1 MPFAIQQLISRGYWA
16 PAGDDGAAGGGGGGS
31 GADDKNPPVD
41 RGDDFK
47 SPLDSAG
54 KGDKLDPDE
63 DDKSKDKGDKADPD
77 KEGEETAE
85 EKAERERLEAEEEK
99 KKRIRIP
106 KSRFDEALGK
116 AKQREQ
122 ALLDEIEKLKGGQQA
137 SATAK
142 AVKDMRAKIDELQ
155 DKYEDLILD
164 GKKDEARKVR
174 RQVDELREDLTEYQ
188 TNTKSEAA
196 RKAAID
202 EMSYNA
208 QLAGYEAKYPAL
220 NPEHEDFDED
230 KTDEVATLL
239 NAFVKAGQKRADALA
254 KAVKYVLGAPPAAGK
269 GGDDGDKAKE
279 LADQRAAEARK
290 KAAEANKKQP
300 PDGKN
305 VGLDSDKA
313 GGGKGG
319 DVDVLR
325 LSQDKFAKLD
335 EETKAKLRGDTI

>member
-1 MPFAIQQLISRGYWA
+1 MPFAIRQLISRGYWA
-16 PAGDDGAAGGGGGGS
+16 PAGDDGAAAGGGT
-31 GADDKNPPVD
+31 AVD

-47 SPLDSAG
+47 SPLDDAG
-54 KGDKLDPDE
+54 KGDKLDGE
-63 DDKSKDKGDKADPD
+63 GDKPENEEGKTDLD
-77 KEGEETAE
+77 KEGEETEE

-106 KSRFDEALGK
+106 KARFDEALGK

-122 ALLDEIEKLKGGQQA
+122 ALLDEIEKLKGGQHA

-142 AVKDMRAKIDELQ
+142 AVRDMRDEIDKLQ

-164 GKKDEARKVR
+164 GRKDEARKVR
-174 RQVDELREDLTEYQ
+174 RQVEMLRDELSEYQ

-196 RKAAID
+196 RRAAID

-230 KTDEVATLL
+230 KTDEVAALL
-239 NAFVKAGQKRADALA
+239 DAFVKSGQKRADALA

-269 GGDDGDKAKE
+269 GGDDDKAKG
-279 LADQRAAEARK
+279 LAEQRAAEARK
-290 KAAEANKKQP
+290 KAAEANKRQP
-300 PDGKN
+300 PYGKN
-305 VGLDSDKA
+305 VGLDSDRA

-335 EETKAKLRGDTI
+335 EETKAKLRGDEI

>member
-1 MPFAIQQLISRGYWA
+1 MPFAIRQLISRGYWA
-16 PAGDDGAAGGGGGGS
+16 PAGDDGSDTGGGDS
-31 GADDKNPPVD
+31 VD
-41 RGDDFK
+41 RGDDVK
-47 SPLDSAG
+47 SPLDTAG
-54 KGDKLDPDE
+54 KGDKLGDDE
-63 DDKSKDKGDKADPD
+63 DDKGDKGDKADKADPD
-77 KEGEETAE
+77 KEGEETEE
-85 EKAERERLEAEEEK
+85 EKAERLRLEAEEEK

-106 KSRFDEALGK
+106 KARFDEALGK

-142 AVKDMRAKIDELQ
+142 AVRDMRDEIDKLQ

-174 RQVDELREDLTEYQ
+174 RHVEALRDELSEYQ

-196 RKAAID
+196 RRAAID

-220 NPEHEDFDED
+220 NPEHADFDED

-239 NAFVKAGQKRADALA
+239 NAFVKSGQKRADALA

-269 GGDDGDKAKE
+269 GGDEDKAKE

-290 KAAEANKKQP
+290 KAADANKKQP
-300 PDGKN
+300 PNGKDI
-305 VGLDSDKA
+305 GLDSDKA
-313 GGGKGG
+313 GGKGG

>member
-16 PAGDDGAAGGGGGGS
+16 PAGDDSAAGGGGG

-47 SPLDSAG
+47 SPLDNAG

-77 KEGEETAE
+77 KEGEETEE
-85 EKAERERLEAEEEK
+85 EKAERLRLEAEEEK

-269 GGDDGDKAKE
+269 GGDDDKAKE

-290 KAAEANKKQP
+290 KAADANKKQP
-300 PDGKN
+300 PNGKD

-313 GGGKGG
+313 GGKGG

>member
-16 PAGDDGAAGGGGGGS
+16 PAGDDGAAGGGGGGG

-47 SPLDSAG
+47 SPLDNAG
-54 KGDKLDPDE
+54 KGDKLDDE
-63 DDKSKDKGDKADPD
+63 DDKSKDKGDKADLG
-77 KEGEETAE
+77 KEGEETEE
-85 EKAERERLEAEEEK
+85 EKAERLRLEAEEEK

-142 AVKDMRAKIDELQ
+142 AVREMRDDIEKLQ

-174 RQVDELREDLTEYQ
+174 RQVEELRDELSEYQ

-254 KAVKYVLGAPPAAGK
+254 KAVKYVLGTPPAAGK
-269 GGDDGDKAKE
+269 SGDDGDKAKE
-279 LADQRAAEARK
+279 LADQRAADARK

-300 PDGKN
+300 PNGKD

>member
-1 MPFAIQQLISRGYWA
+1 MPFAIRQLISRGYWA
-16 PAGDDGAAGGGGGGS
+16 PAGDDGAAGGGGDS
-31 GADDKNPPVD
+31 VD

-47 SPLDSAG
+47 SPLDNAG
-54 KGDKLDPDE
+54 KGDKLDDE
-63 DDKSKDKGDKADPD
+63 DDKSKDKGDKADLD
-77 KEGEETAE
+77 KEGEETEE
-85 EKAERERLEAEEEK
+85 EKAERLRLEAEEEK

-106 KSRFDEALGK
+106 KARFDEALGK

-142 AVKDMRAKIDELQ
+142 AVKDMRTEIDKLQ

-174 RQVDELREDLTEYQ
+174 RHVEALRDELSEYQ

-196 RKAAID
+196 RRAAID

-254 KAVKYVLGAPPAAGK
+254 KAVKYVLGAPPTAGK
-269 GGDDGDKAKE
+269 GGDDDKAKE

-290 KAAEANKKQP
+290 KAADANKKQP
-300 PDGKN
+300 PNGKD

-313 GGGKGG
+313 GGGGKGG

>member
-1 MPFAIQQLISRGYWA
+1 MKFAIQKLISRGYWA
-16 PAGDDGAAGGGGGGS
+16 PAGDDGGAAGGGS
-31 GADDKNPPVD
+31 DVAD
-41 RGDDFK
+41 RGDDFQ
-47 SPLDSAG
+47 SPLDTAG

-63 DDKSKDKGDKADPD
+63 DDKSKDEGGKED
-77 KEGEETAE
+77 KEGKGAKADEGDETPE
-85 EKAERERLEAEEEK
+85 EKVERERLEAEEERR
-99 KKRIRIP
+99 KRVRIP
-106 KSRFDEALGK
+106 KARFDEALGK
-116 AKQREQ
+116 AKAREQ

-137 SATAK
+137 AATTK
-142 AVKDMRAKIDELQ
+142 AVGEMRSKIDELQ

-174 RQVDELREDLTEYQ
+174 RQVDELRDALSEYQ

-220 NPEHEDFDED
+220 NPEHEEFDED
-230 KTDEVATLL
+230 TTDEVATLL

-254 KAVKYVLGAPPAAGK
+254 KAIKYVLGAPPAAGK
-269 GGDDGDKAKE
+269 GGDGDKAKE

-290 KAAEANKKQP
+290 KAADANKKQP

-319 DVDVLR
+319 DVDIMR

-335 EETKAKLRGDTI
+335 EETLSKLRGDDV

>member
-1 MPFAIQQLISRGYWA
+1 MPFAIRQLISRGYWA
-16 PAGDDGAAGGGGGGS
+16 PAGDDGAAAGGGD
-31 GADDKNPPVD
+31 APAVD
-41 RGDDFK
+41 RGDEFK
-47 SPLDSAG
+47 SPLDDAG
-54 KGDKLDPDE
+54 KGGDKLDPD
-63 DDKSKDKGDKADPD
+63 DAGKGKGDGAGKDD
-77 KEGEETAE
+77 EGEETPE

-142 AVKDMRAKIDELQ
+142 AVKDMRAKIVELQ

-174 RQVDELREDLTEYQ
+174 RQVNELREDLTEYQ

-269 GGDDGDKAKE
+269 GGDDDKAKE

-290 KAAEANKKQP
+290 KAADANKKQP

>member
-1 MPFAIQQLISRGYWA
+1 MPFAIRQLISRGYWA
-16 PAGDDGAAGGGGGGS
+16 PAGDDGAAGGGGS
-31 GADDKNPPVD
+31 GTPEASDAD
-41 RGDDFK
+41 RGDDVK

-63 DDKSKDKGDKADPD
+63 GDKPEDKGGKADPD
-77 KEGEETAE
+77 KEGEETEE
-85 EKAERERLEAEEEK
+85 EKAERLKAEEAAEK
-99 KKRIRIP
+99 AKRIRIP

-116 AKQREQ
+116 AKQREA
-122 ALLDEIEKLKGGQQA
+122 ALLEEIEKLKGGQQA

-142 AVKDMRAKIDELQ
+142 AVREMRDDIEKLQ

-174 RQVDELREDLTEYQ
+174 RQVDALRDELSEYQ
-188 TNTKSEAA
+188 TSTKSEAA
-196 RKAAID
+196 RRAAID

-230 KTDEVATLL
+230 KTDEVASLL
-239 NAFVKAGQKRADALA
+239 NAFVKAGQKRDAALA
-254 KAVKYVLGAPPAAGK
+254 KAVKYVLGAPPTAGK
-269 GGDDGDKAKE
+269 GGDDDKSKE
-279 LADQRAAEARK
+279 LADHRAAEARK
-290 KAAEANKKQP
+290 KAADANKKQP

-335 EETKAKLRGDTI
+335 EETKAKLRGDEL

>member
-1 MPFAIQQLISRGYWA
+1 MPFAIRQLIHRGYWA
-16 PAGDDGAAGGGGGGS
+16 PAGDDGAASGS
-31 GADDKNPPVD
+31 GTQPVD
-41 RGDDFK
+41 RGDDLQ

-54 KGDKLDPDE
+54 KGDEPKD
-63 DDKSKDKGDKADPD
+63 DDKEKVDLD
-77 KEGEETAE
+77 KEGEETEE
-85 EKAERERLEAEEEK
+85 EKAERLRLEAEEEK

-106 KSRFDEALGK
+106 KARFDEAISK

-122 ALLDEIEKLKGGQQA
+122 ALLEEIERLKGGLQA
-137 SATAK
+137 SATVK
-142 AVKDMRAKIDELQ
+142 AVNEMRAKIDELQ

-174 RQVDELREDLTEYQ
+174 RQIDTLRDELTEYQ
-188 TNTKSEAA
+188 TSTKSEAA
-196 RKAAID
+196 RRAAIE

-208 QLAGYEAKYPAL
+208 MLAGYEAKYPAL

-230 KTDEVATLL
+230 KTNEVASLL
-239 NAFVKAGQKRADALA
+239 NAFVKAGMKRTDALA
-254 KAVKYVLGAPPAAGK
+254 KAVKYVLGNPPAAGK
-269 GGDDGDKAKE
+269 GEGGDKAKE
-279 LADQRAAEARK
+279 LAEQRAAEARK

-313 GGGKGG
+313 GGKAG
-319 DVDVLR
+319 DIDVLR

-335 EETKAKLRGDTI
+335 EETKARLRGDFV

>member
-1 MPFAIQQLISRGYWA
+1 MPFAIRQLISRGYWA
-16 PAGDDGAAGGGGGGS
+16 PAGDDGAAGGGGAGTG

-41 RGDDFK
+41 RGDDVK

-63 DDKSKDKGDKADPD
+63 DDKPKDKGDKADPD
-77 KEGEETAE
+77 KEGEETEE
-85 EKAERERLEAEEEK
+85 EKAERLKAEEAAEK
-99 KKRIRIP
+99 AKRIRIP

-122 ALLDEIEKLKGGQQA
+122 ALLDEIEKLKGGQHA

-142 AVKDMRAKIDELQ
+142 AVKDMRDEIDKMQ

-174 RQVDELREDLTEYQ
+174 RHVDAMRDELNEYQ
-188 TNTKSEAA
+188 TSTKSEAA
-196 RKAAID
+196 RRAAID

-220 NPEHEDFDED
+220 NPEHADFDED

-239 NAFVKAGQKRADALA
+239 NAFVKSGQKRADALA
-254 KAVKYVLGAPPAAGK
+254 KAVKYVLGAPSSGK
-269 GGDDGDKAKE
+269 ADDGDDKSKE
-279 LADQRAAEARK
+279 AAEKRAADARK
-290 KAAEANKKQP
+290 KAADANKRQP

-335 EETKAKLRGDTI
+335 EETKAKLRGDDV

>member
-16 PAGDDGAAGGGGGGS
+16 PAGDDGAAGGGGGG
-31 GADDKNPPVD
+31 ADDKNSPVD

-47 SPLDSAG
+47 SPLDNAG

-63 DDKSKDKGDKADPD
+63 DDKPKDKDDLD
-77 KEGEETAE
+77 KEGEETEE
-85 EKAERERLEAEEEK
+85 EKAERLKAEEAAEK
-99 KKRIRIP
+99 AKRIRIP

-142 AVKDMRAKIDELQ
+142 AVKDMRAEIDKLQ

-196 RKAAID
+196 RRAAID

-254 KAVKYVLGAPPAAGK
+254 KAVKYVLGAPPAASK
-269 GGDDGDKAKE
+269 GEPTDP
-279 LADQRAAEARK
+279 RAVEARK
-290 KAAEANKKQP
+290 KAAEANKRQP

-335 EETKAKLRGDTI
+335 EETKAKLRGDSI

>member
-1 MPFAIQQLISRGYWA
+1 MPFAIRQLISRGYWA
-16 PAGDDGAAGGGGGGS
+16 PAGDDGAAGGGGGG

-54 KGDKLDPDE
+54 KGDKLDDG
-63 DDKSKDKGDKADPD
+63 DDKPKDKGDKADPN
-77 KEGEETAE
+77 KEGEETEE
-85 EKAERERLEAEEEK
+85 EKAERLRLEAEEEK

-122 ALLDEIEKLKGGQQA
+122 ALLDEIEKLKGGHQA

-142 AVKDMRAKIDELQ
+142 AVRDMRAEIDKLQ

-174 RQVDELREDLTEYQ
+174 RQVEGMRDELSEYQ

-239 NAFVKAGQKRADALA
+239 NAFVKAGQKRANALA
-254 KAVKYVLGAPPAAGK
+254 KAVKYVLGAPPAAGN
-269 GGDDGDKAKE
+269 GGDDDKAKE

-290 KAAEANKKQP
+290 KAADANRKQP
-300 PDGKN
+300 PNGKD

-335 EETKAKLRGDTI
+335 EETKAKLRGDVI

>member
-16 PAGDDGAAGGGGGGS
+16 PAGDDGAAGGGGGG
-31 GADDKNPPVD
+31 ADDKNPPVD

-47 SPLDSAG
+47 SPLDNAG
-54 KGDKLDPDE
+54 KGDKLDP
-63 DDKSKDKGDKADPD
+63 DKGDKADPD
-77 KEGEETAE
+77 KEGEETEE
-85 EKAERERLEAEEEK
+85 EKAERLRLEAEEEK

-142 AVKDMRAKIDELQ
+142 AVKDMRTEIDKLQ

-174 RQVDELREDLTEYQ
+174 RQVEELRDELSEYQ

-254 KAVKYVLGAPPAAGK
+254 KAVKYVLGAPPAASK
-269 GGDDGDKAKE
+269 GGDDKAKE

>member
-1 MPFAIQQLISRGYWA
+1 MRGEI
-16 PAGDDGAAGGGGGGS
+16 
-31 GADDKNPPVD
+31 DK
-41 RGDDFK
+41 
-47 SPLDSAG
+47 
-54 KGDKLDPDE
+54 
-63 DDKSKDKGDKADPD
+63 
-77 KEGEETAE
+77 
-85 EKAERERLEAEEEK
+85 
-99 KKRIRIP
+99 
-106 KSRFDEALGK
+106 
-116 AKQREQ
+116 
-122 ALLDEIEKLKGGQQA
+122 
-137 SATAK
+137 
-142 AVKDMRAKIDELQ
+142 LQ

-164 GKKDEARKVR
+164 GKKEEARKVR
-174 RQVDELREDLTEYQ
+174 RHVEALRDELSEYQ

-220 NPEHEDFDED
+220 NPEHEDFDEG

-269 GGDDGDKAKE
+269 GDDGDKSKE
-279 LADQRAAEARK
+279 LADQRAADARK

-325 LSQDKFAKLD
+325 MSQDKFAKLD

>member
-16 PAGDDGAAGGGGGGS
+16 PAGDDGAAGGGGGG
-31 GADDKNPPVD
+31 ADDKNPPAD

-47 SPLDSAG
+47 SPLDNAG
-54 KGDKLDPDE
+54 KGDKLDDG
-63 DDKSKDKGDKADPD
+63 DDKPKDKGGKADLD
-77 KEGEETAE
+77 KEGEETEE
-85 EKAERERLEAEEEK
+85 EKAERLRLEAEEEK

-142 AVKDMRAKIDELQ
+142 AVKDMRTEIDKLQ

-174 RQVDELREDLTEYQ
+174 RQVEELRDELSEYQ

-269 GGDDGDKAKE
+269 GGDDDKAKE

-290 KAAEANKKQP
+290 KAADANKKQP
-300 PDGKN
+300 PNGKD

-313 GGGKGG
+313 GGKGG

>member
-1 MPFAIQQLISRGYWA
+1 MPFAIRQLISRGYWA
-16 PAGDDGAAGGGGGGS
+16 PAGDDGAAASGGGGTDGD
-31 GADDKNPPVD
+31 APPVD

-47 SPLDSAG
+47 SPLDNAG
-54 KGDKLDPDE
+54 KGDKLDDE
-63 DDKSKDKGDKADPD
+63 GDKPEDKSDPD
-77 KEGEETAE
+77 KEGEETEE
-85 EKAERERLEAEEEK
+85 EKAERLRLEAEEEK

-142 AVKDMRAKIDELQ
+142 AVKDMRAEIDKLQ

-174 RQVDELREDLTEYQ
+174 RQVEELRDELSEYQ

-254 KAVKYVLGAPPAAGK
+254 KAVKYVLGAPPAAGR
-269 GGDDGDKAKE
+269 GGDDDKAKGMAE
-279 LADQRAAEARK
+279 QRAAEARK

-300 PDGKN
+300 PNGKDI
-305 VGLDSDKA
+305 GLDSDKA

-335 EETKAKLRGDTI
+335 EETKAKLRGDSI

>member
-1 MPFAIQQLISRGYWA
+1 
-16 PAGDDGAAGGGGGGS
+16 
-31 GADDKNPPVD
+31 
-41 RGDDFK
+41 K
-47 SPLDSAG
+47 SPLDNAG
-54 KGDKLDPDE
+54 KGDKLDDE
-63 DDKSKDKGDKADPD
+63 GDKPEDKSDLD
-77 KEGEETAE
+77 KEGEETEE
-85 EKAERERLEAEEEK
+85 EKAERLRLEAEEEK

-142 AVKDMRAKIDELQ
+142 AVRDMRDEIDKLQ

-174 RQVDELREDLTEYQ
+174 RQVEELRDELSEYQ

-196 RKAAID
+196 REAAID

-239 NAFVKAGQKRADALA
+239 NAFVKAGQKRAEALA
-254 KAVKYVLGAPPAAGK
+254 KAVKYVLGAPPAAG
-269 GGDDGDKAKE
+269 KE

>member
-16 PAGDDGAAGGGGGGS
+16 PAGDDGSDTGGGDS
-31 GADDKNPPVD
+31 VD

-47 SPLDSAG
+47 SPLDNAG
-54 KGDKLDPDE
+54 KGDKLDDE
-63 DDKSKDKGDKADPD
+63 DDKSKDKGDKADLD
-77 KEGEETAE
+77 KEGEETEE
-85 EKAERERLEAEEEK
+85 EKAERLRLEAEEEK

-137 SATAK
+137 SATVK
-142 AVKDMRAKIDELQ
+142 AVKDMRTEIDKLQ

-174 RQVDELREDLTEYQ
+174 RHVEALRDELSEYQ

-269 GGDDGDKAKE
+269 GGDEGKAKE

-300 PDGKN
+300 PNGKD

-335 EETKAKLRGDTI
+335 EETKAKLRGDTV

>member
-1 MPFAIQQLISRGYWA
+1 MPFAIRQLISRGYWA
-16 PAGDDGAAGGGGGGS
+16 PAGDDGAAGGGGDS
-31 GADDKNPPVD
+31 VD
-41 RGDDFK
+41 RGDDVK
-47 SPLDSAG
+47 SPLDTAG
-54 KGDKLDPDE
+54 KGDKLGDDE
-63 DDKSKDKGDKADPD
+63 DDKADKGDKADPD
-77 KEGEETAE
+77 KEGEETEE
-85 EKAERERLEAEEEK
+85 EKAERLRLEAEEEK

-106 KSRFDEALGK
+106 KARFDEALGK

-142 AVKDMRAKIDELQ
+142 AVRDMRDEIDKLQ

-164 GKKDEARKVR
+164 GKKEEARKVR
-174 RQVDELREDLTEYQ
+174 RHVEALRDELSEYQ

-220 NPEHEDFDED
+220 NPEHEDFDEG
-230 KTDEVATLL
+230 KTDEVASLL
-239 NAFVKAGQKRADALA
+239 TAFVKSGQKRADALA

-269 GGDDGDKAKE
+269 SGDDGDKSKE
-279 LADQRAAEARK
+279 LADQRAADARK

-300 PDGKN
+300 PNGKD

-335 EETKAKLRGDTI
+335 EETKAKLRGDVI

>member
-1 MPFAIQQLISRGYWA
+1 MPFAIRQLISRGYWA
-16 PAGDDGAAGGGGGGS
+16 PAGDDGAGGGGG

-47 SPLDSAG
+47 SPLDNAG
-54 KGDKLDPDE
+54 KGDKLDDE

-77 KEGEETAE
+77 KEGEETEE
-85 EKAERERLEAEEEK
+85 EKAKRLRLEAEEEK

-142 AVKDMRAKIDELQ
+142 AVKDMRTEIDKLQ

-174 RQVDELREDLTEYQ
+174 RQVEELRDELSEYQ

-269 GGDDGDKAKE
+269 E

-290 KAAEANKKQP
+290 KAADANKKQP
-300 PDGKN
+300 PNGKD

-335 EETKAKLRGDTI
+335 EETKAKLRGDSI

>member
-1 MPFAIQQLISRGYWA
+1 MPFAIRQLISRGYWA
-16 PAGDDGAAGGGGGGS
+16 PAGDDGAAGGGGGG

-47 SPLDSAG
+47 SPLDNAG
-54 KGDKLDPDE
+54 KGDKLGDDE
-63 DDKSKDKGDKADPD
+63 DDKSKDKGDPD
-77 KEGEETAE
+77 KEGEETEE
-85 EKAERERLEAEEEK
+85 EKAERLRLEAEEEK

-142 AVKDMRAKIDELQ
+142 AVKDMRTEIDKLQ

-174 RQVDELREDLTEYQ
+174 RQVEELRDELSEYQ

-254 KAVKYVLGAPPAAGK
+254 KAVKYVLGAPSAPTK
-269 GGDDGDKAKE
+269 GGDDDKAKE
-279 LADQRAAEARK
+279 LAEQRAAEARK
-290 KAAEANKKQP
+290 KAADANKKQP
-300 PDGKN
+300 PNAKD

>member
-16 PAGDDGAAGGGGGGS
+16 PAGDDGAAGGGGG
-31 GADDKNPPVD
+31 AVD

-47 SPLDSAG
+47 SPLDNAG
-54 KGDKLDPDE
+54 KGDKLDDE

-77 KEGEETAE
+77 KEGEETEE
-85 EKAERERLEAEEEK
+85 EKAERLRLEAEEEK

-142 AVKDMRAKIDELQ
+142 AVKDMRAEIDKLQ

-174 RQVDELREDLTEYQ
+174 RQVEELRDELSEYQ

-269 GGDDGDKAKE
+269 GGDDDKAKE

-290 KAAEANKKQP
+290 KAADANKKQP
-300 PDGKN
+300 PNGKD

-313 GGGKGG
+313 GGGGKGG

-335 EETKAKLRGDTI
+335 EETKAKLRGDTL

>member
-1 MPFAIQQLISRGYWA
+1 MPFAIRQLISRGYWA
-16 PAGDDGAAGGGGGGS
+16 PAGDDGAAGGGGG
-31 GADDKNPPVD
+31 ADDKNPPVD

-47 SPLDSAG
+47 SPLDNAG
-54 KGDKLDPDE
+54 KGDKLDDE
-63 DDKSKDKGDKADPD
+63 DDKSKDKGDKADLD
-77 KEGEETAE
+77 KEGEETEE
-85 EKAERERLEAEEEK
+85 EKAERLRLEAEEEK

-116 AKQREQ
+116 AKQREA
-122 ALLDEIEKLKGGQQA
+122 ALLEEIEKLKGGHQA

-142 AVKDMRAKIDELQ
+142 AVRDMRDKIDELQ

-174 RQVDELREDLTEYQ
+174 RQVDALREDLTEYQ

-196 RKAAID
+196 RRAAID

-230 KTDEVATLL
+230 KTDEVASLL

-254 KAVKYVLGAPPAAGK
+254 KAVKYVLGAPPAASK
-269 GGDDGDKAKE
+269 GEPTDP
-279 LADQRAAEARK
+279 RAVEARK
-290 KAAEANKKQP
+290 KAAEASKRQP

>member
-1 MPFAIQQLISRGYWA
+1 MPFAIRQLISRGYWA
-16 PAGDDGAAGGGGGGS
+16 PAGDDGAAAGGGGV
-31 GADDKNPPVD
+31 AD

-47 SPLDSAG
+47 SPLDDAG
-54 KGDKLDPDE
+54 KDGDKLGP
-63 DDKSKDKGDKADPD
+63 DDKNGGGDGGGDGKADLD
-77 KEGEETAE
+77 KEGEETEE
-85 EKAERERLEAEEEK
+85 EKAERLRLEAEEEK

-142 AVKDMRAKIDELQ
+142 AVKDMRTEIDKLQ

-174 RQVDELREDLTEYQ
+174 RQVEELRDELSEYQ

-269 GGDDGDKAKE
+269 GGDDDKAKE

-290 KAAEANKKQP
+290 KAADANKKQP
-300 PDGKN
+300 PNAKD
-305 VGLDSDKA
+305 VGLDSDK

-335 EETKAKLRGDTI
+335 EETKAKLRGDSI

>member
-1 MPFAIQQLISRGYWA
+1 MPFAIRQLISRGYWA
-16 PAGDDGAAGGGGGGS
+16 PAGDDGAAAGGGT
-31 GADDKNPPVD
+31 AVD

-47 SPLDSAG
+47 SPLDDAG
-54 KGDKLDPDE
+54 KGDKLDGE
-63 DDKSKDKGDKADPD
+63 DDKPENKEDKTGLD
-77 KEGEETAE
+77 KEGEETEE

-106 KSRFDEALGK
+106 KARFDEALGK

-122 ALLDEIEKLKGGQQA
+122 ALLDEIEKLKGGQHA

-142 AVKDMRAKIDELQ
+142 AVRDMRDEIDKLQ

-174 RQVDELREDLTEYQ
+174 RQVDAMRDELSEYQ

-290 KAAEANKKQP
+290 KAAEANKRQP
-300 PDGKN
+300 PSGKN

-335 EETKAKLRGDTI
+335 EETKAKLRGDEI

>member
-1 MPFAIQQLISRGYWA
+1 MPFAIRQLISRGYWA
-16 PAGDDGAAGGGGGGS
+16 PAGDDGAAAGGGT
-31 GADDKNPPVD
+31 AVD

-47 SPLDSAG
+47 SPLDDAG
-54 KGDKLDPDE
+54 KGDKLDGE
-63 DDKSKDKGDKADPD
+63 GDKPENEEGKTDLD
-77 KEGEETAE
+77 KEGEETEE

-106 KSRFDEALGK
+106 KARFDEALGK

-122 ALLDEIEKLKGGQQA
+122 ALLDEIEKLKGGQHA

-142 AVKDMRAKIDELQ
+142 AVRDMRDEIDKLQ

-164 GKKDEARKVR
+164 GRKDEARKVR
-174 RQVDELREDLTEYQ
+174 RQVEMLRDELSEYQ

-196 RKAAID
+196 RRAAID

-230 KTDEVATLL
+230 KTDEVAALL
-239 NAFVKAGQKRADALA
+239 DAFVKSGQKRADALA

-269 GGDDGDKAKE
+269 GGDDDKAKG
-279 LADQRAAEARK
+279 LAEQRAAEARK
-290 KAAEANKKQP
+290 KAAEANKRQP
-300 PDGKN
+300 PSGKN

-335 EETKAKLRGDTI
+335 EETKAKLRGDEI

>member
-16 PAGDDGAAGGGGGGS
+16 PAGDDGAAGGGGGG
-31 GADDKNPPVD
+31 ADDKNPPVD

-47 SPLDSAG
+47 SPLDNAG
-54 KGDKLDPDE
+54 KGDKLDDE
-63 DDKSKDKGDKADPD
+63 DDKSKDKGDKADLD
-77 KEGEETAE
+77 KEGEETEE
-85 EKAERERLEAEEEK
+85 EKAERLKAEEAAEK
-99 KKRIRIP
+99 AKRIRIP

-116 AKQREQ
+116 AKQREA
-122 ALLDEIEKLKGGQQA
+122 ALLEEIEKLKGGQHA
-137 SATAK
+137 SAAAK
-142 AVKDMRAKIDELQ
+142 AVREMRDDIEKLQ

-174 RQVDELREDLTEYQ
+174 RQVEELRDELSEYQ

-254 KAVKYVLGAPPAAGK
+254 KAVKYVLGAPPAASK
-269 GGDDGDKAKE
+269 GEPTDP
-279 LADQRAAEARK
+279 RAADARK
-290 KAAEANKKQP
+290 KAAEANKTQP
-300 PDGKN
+300 PNGKD

-335 EETKAKLRGDTI
+335 EETKAKLRGDSI

>member
-1 MPFAIQQLISRGYWA
+1 MPFAIRQLISRGYWA
-16 PAGDDGAAGGGGGGS
+16 PAGDDGAAAGGGG
-31 GADDKNPPVD
+31 AVD

-47 SPLDSAG
+47 SPLDDAG
-54 KGDKLDPDE
+54 KGGDKLDPDDE
-63 DDKSKDKGDKADPD
+63 DDKSKDKGGEADPD
-77 KEGEETAE
+77 KEGEETEE
-85 EKAERERLEAEEEK
+85 EKAERLRLEAEEEK

-106 KSRFDEALGK
+106 KARFDEALGK

-122 ALLDEIEKLKGGQQA
+122 ALLDEIEKLKGGQHA

-142 AVKDMRAKIDELQ
+142 AVRDMRDEIDKLQ

-174 RQVDELREDLTEYQ
+174 RHVEALRDELSEYQ

-239 NAFVKAGQKRADALA
+239 SAFVKSGHKRADALA
-254 KAVKYVLGAPPAAGK
+254 KAVKYVLGAPPAVGK
-269 GGDDGDKAKE
+269 GGDDDKAKG
-279 LADQRAAEARK
+279 LAEQRAAEARK
-290 KAAEANKKQP
+290 KAAEANKRQP
-300 PDGKN
+300 PSGKN

-313 GGGKGG
+313 GGGTG

-335 EETKAKLRGDTI
+335 EETKAKLRGDEI

>member
-16 PAGDDGAAGGGGGGS
+16 PAGDDGSDTGGGDS
-31 GADDKNPPVD
+31 VD
-41 RGDDFK
+41 RGDDVK
-47 SPLDSAG
+47 SPLDTAG
-54 KGDKLDPDE
+54 KGDKLGDDE
-63 DDKSKDKGDKADPD
+63 DDKADKGDKADPD
-77 KEGEETAE
+77 KEGEETEE
-85 EKAERERLEAEEEK
+85 EKAERLRLEAEEEK

-142 AVKDMRAKIDELQ
+142 AVRDMRTEIDKLQ

-164 GKKDEARKVR
+164 GKKEEARKVR
-174 RQVDELREDLTEYQ
+174 RHVEALRDELSEYQ

-239 NAFVKAGQKRADALA
+239 NAFVKTGQKRADALA
-254 KAVKYVLGAPPAAGK
+254 KAVKYVLGAPPAAGR
-269 GGDDGDKAKE
+269 GGDDDKAKGMAE
-279 LADQRAAEARK
+279 QRAAEARK
-290 KAAEANKKQP
+290 KAADANKKQP
-300 PDGKN
+300 PNAKD

-335 EETKAKLRGDTI
+335 EETKAKLRGDTV

>member
-1 MPFAIQQLISRGYWA
+1 MPFAIRQLISRGYWA
-16 PAGDDGAAGGGGGGS
+16 PAGDDGSDTGGGDS
-31 GADDKNPPVD
+31 VD

-47 SPLDSAG
+47 SPLDNAG

-106 KSRFDEALGK
+106 KSRFDEAQAK
-116 AKQREQ
+116 ARQREQ

-142 AVKDMRAKIDELQ
+142 AVREMRDDIEKLQ

-174 RQVDELREDLTEYQ
+174 RQVEVLRDELSEYQ

-196 RKAAID
+196 RRAAID

-269 GGDDGDKAKE
+269 GGDDGDKSKE

-290 KAAEANKKQP
+290 KAADANKKQP
-300 PDGKN
+300 PNGKDI
-305 VGLDSDKA
+305 GLDSDKA

-335 EETKAKLRGDTI
+335 EETKAKLRGDTV

>member
-16 PAGDDGAAGGGGGGS
+16 PAGDDGAAGGGGGG
-31 GADDKNPPVD
+31 ADDKNPPVD

-47 SPLDSAG
+47 SPLDDAG
-54 KGDKLDPDE
+54 KGDKLDPDG
-63 DDKSKDKGDKADPD
+63 DDKPKDSADLD

-99 KKRIRIP
+99 RKRIRIP
-106 KSRFDEALGK
+106 KTRFDEALGK

-122 ALLDEIEKLKGGQQA
+122 ALLEEIEKLKGGQHA

-142 AVKDMRAKIDELQ
+142 AVRDMRDKIDELQ

-174 RQVDELREDLTEYQ
+174 RQVDALREDLTEYQ

-196 RKAAID
+196 RRAAID

-269 GGDDGDKAKE
+269 GGDDDKAKE
-279 LADQRAAEARK
+279 LADQRAADARK

-300 PDGKN
+300 PNGKD

>member
-16 PAGDDGAAGGGGGGS
+16 PAGDDGAAGGGGGG
-31 GADDKNPPVD
+31 ADDKNPPVD

-47 SPLDSAG
+47 SPLDNAG

-269 GGDDGDKAKE
+269 GGDGDKSKE
-279 LADQRAAEARK
+279 LADQRAADARK